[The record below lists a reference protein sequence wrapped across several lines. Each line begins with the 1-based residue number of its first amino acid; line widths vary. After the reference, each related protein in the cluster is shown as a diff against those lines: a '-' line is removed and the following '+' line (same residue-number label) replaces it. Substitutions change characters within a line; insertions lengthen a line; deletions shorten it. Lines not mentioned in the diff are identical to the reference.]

1 MKVSVVSVLVFG
13 AAALATPTL
22 GNEKGSIDWAGGQYG
37 NGNKPG
43 NRAIP
48 GHGTAK
54 TEDCSTSTVPF
65 VTATVKPVTT
75 APPGPPV
82 TLTAPGI
89 TSPAAPPGP
98 PVTYLSPGTTSPVPA
113 PPPTP
118 GCNVKP
124 GAPVPVGCPAP
135 DCSNLRP
142 GAAVPAY
149 CLPASSVAPVAK
161 TSSLVAVPSA
171 TPSKPLAV
179 DNKPT
184 SAQNGTV
191 HKPTTPPV
199 LAGASSIA
207 RGLGVGMA
215 VAVLLGFAFGL

>member
-1 MKVSVVSVLVFG
+1 MKVSIVSVLVFG

-22 GNEKGSIDWAGGQYG
+22 GKEKGDWAGGQYQYG

-43 NRAIP
+43 SRAFP

-54 TEDCSTSTVPF
+54 SEDCSTSTIPV
-65 VTATVKPVTT
+65 VTATTKPVTT
-75 APPGPPV
+75 APPEPPV
-82 TLTAPGI
+82 TLPAPGI
-89 TSPAAPPGP
+89 TSPPAPPGP
-98 PVTYLSPGTTSPVPA
+98 PVTYSSPGTPSPLPLPVPD
-113 PPPTP
+113 
-118 GCNVKP
+118 CNVKP

-135 DCSNLRP
+135 DCSNLKP
-142 GAAVPAY
+142 GAVVPAY
-149 CLPASSVAPVAK
+149 CLPTSSVPPVAEA
-161 TSSLVAVPSA
+161 SIVAVPSA
-171 TPSKPLAV
+171 TPV
-179 DNKPT
+179 VENKPT
-184 SAQNGTV
+184 LAQNGTI